1 MSKLSLLLA
10 LVLIIVGAFVVLSNN
25 EQGLQQERTVA
36 ASIAPLASLVQS
48 VAGDKI
54 EVVQILP
61 AGSSPHT
68 FSLAVSDKLKIEKA
82 EAVFVIGHE
91 LDDWAVEGLSEEK
104 ILYVDSGIELKEAEE
119 HEEEH
124 EDENH
129 EEELEADHDHEG
141 EDPHYWLSLTN
152 AIIMV
157 DNIESQLS
165 KLYPQD
171 KDTFVANAQ
180 SLKSELETLRN
191 DAVAK
196 FSQLQNKELVTFH
209 NAFAYFADDLG
220 LEVIASIEEFP
231 GKEPTAAYLKS
242 VGELIQEENIKVLF
256 KEPQLSDAVIKPLAE
271 DYGAQVLTLDPI
283 GGIDGRESYLSMMRY
298 NIDTIF
304 SAFSGE

>member
-91 LDDWAVEGLSEEK
+91 LDDWAVEGLSEDK
-104 ILYVDSGIELKEAEE
+104 ILQVDSGIELKEAED
-119 HEEEH
+119 H
-124 EDENH
+124 ED
-129 EEELEADHDHEG
+129 ELEADHDHEG

-220 LEVIASIEEFP
+220 LEVIATIEEFP

-242 VGELIQEENIKVLF
+242 VGELIQEKNIKVLF

-271 DYGAQVLTLDPI
+271 DYGAKVLTLDPI
-283 GGIDGRESYLSMMRY
+283 GGINGRESYLSMMHY

-304 SAFSGE
+304 SALSEE